1 MSVNYKSIARRN
13 PSDPTAP
20 PMYYASVVNKG
31 TTDLN
36 KLSQLL
42 ADGSTTRKADVYA
55 VLVGLVEEIKKELSE
70 GRMVKLG
77 DLGSFAV
84 GVHSH
89 GAGTP
94 DEVNPSHIKRRK
106 IVYRASADLKTM
118 LSALKFHKV

>member
-13 PSDPTAP
+13 PSDPSAP
-20 PMYYASVVNKG
+20 EKYYASVANKG
-31 TTDLN
+31 VTDLN

-77 DLGSFAV
+77 GLGSFAI
-84 GVHSH
+84 GVNSE
-89 GAGTP
+89 GADTP
-94 DEVNPSHIKRRK
+94 DEVSVNHIIRRK
-106 IVYRASADLKTM
+106 IKYRASSDLKTM
-118 LSALKFHKV
+118 LRGLKFHKI